1 VIRRSVNVLALL
13 AGLALSPVQTTP
25 PSSDWPQWRGPR
37 RDGSIAA
44 ELPAEWP
51 AALTK
56 RWETV
61 AGAGHSSPVV
71 AGNRVVVFARQNDR
85 EVTLALDLGT
95 GREIWRDDY
104 AAPYAVNSA
113 ARAHGPGPK
122 STPALAAGRVF
133 TFGIGGILSAL
144 DLATGKVLWRT
155 QPPAVLPDYGSASSP
170 LVDGGVVIE
179 YMGGLD
185 RGAMTAFDAATGAVR
200 WRWEGDGPGYGS
212 PIIATIGGARQ
223 LIVQTQKLLVGLNP
237 ATGAL
242 LWRVPFTTSFNQNA
256 ITPLA
261 FGDLVINSGLEKPVT
276 ALRIQKSGSQWTA
289 EPAWTLD
296 QTSLYMS
303 SAFVTGATL
312 YGLSHR
318 NRGQLFALD
327 PASGKLLWT
336 TQGRE
341 GENASLLG
349 NRSWLMV
356 STTDG
361 ELIVARPS
369 ASKFDEVRRYRVSDS
384 VLWAH
389 PAVAARSI
397 VIKGAEKVVCWGW

>member
-1 VIRRSVNVLALL
+1 MRRAVNLLALL
-13 AGLALSPVQTTP
+13 AGLALSPAQTTS

-37 RDGSIAA
+37 RDGSIGAD
-44 ELPAEWP
+44 LPAEWP

-56 RWETV
+56 RWEAV

-85 EVTLALDLGT
+85 EVTRALDLGT
-95 GREIWRDDY
+95 GREIWHDEY
-104 AAPYAVNSA
+104 VAPYTVNPA

-122 STPALAAGRVF
+122 STPAIAAGRVF
-133 TFGIGGILSAL
+133 TFGISGVLSAL
-144 DLATGKVLWRT
+144 DLAKGKVLWRT
-155 QPPAVLPDYGSASSP
+155 QPPAVLPVYGTASSP
-170 LVDGGVVIE
+170 LVDGGVVIAH
-179 YMGGLD
+179 MGGLD

-200 WRWEGDGPGYGS
+200 WRWDGDGPGSGS
-212 PIIATIGGARQ
+212 PIIATLGGVRQ
-223 LIVQTQKLLVGLNP
+223 VLAQTQRFLVGLN
-237 ATGAL
+237 AGTGAL
-242 LWRVPFTTSFNQNA
+242 LWRVPFTTSYNQNA
-256 ITPLA
+256 ITPVVA
-261 FGDLVINSGLEKPVT
+261 GDLVINSGLEKPVT
-276 ALRIQKSGSQWTA
+276 AYRIRSSASQWTA
-289 EPAWTLD
+289 EAAWTLD

-303 SAFVTGATL
+303 SAVVIGSTL

-327 PASGKLLWT
+327 SSSGRLLWT

-349 NRSWLMV
+349 NRSWLLV

-369 ASKFDEVRRYRVSDS
+369 TLKFDEVRRYQVADS
-384 VLWAH
+384 ALWAH
-389 PAVAARSI
+389 PAVARQSI
-397 VIKGAEKVVCWGW
+397 VIKGVEKVVCWGW

>member
-1 VIRRSVNVLALL
+1 MRRSFNLL
-13 AGLALSPVQTTP
+13 VFLTGLAFSAAQTTP

-37 RDGSIAA
+37 RDGSIGAQ
-44 ELPAEWP
+44 LPAEWP

-61 AGAGHSSPVV
+61 VGAGHSSPVV

-85 EVTLALDLGT
+85 EVTRALELGT
-95 GREIWRDDY
+95 GREIWRDEY
-104 AAPYAVNSA
+104 AAPYTVNSA

-155 QPPAVLPDYGSASSP
+155 QPPAVLPEYGTAMSP
-170 LVDGGVVIE
+170 LVDGAVVIAH
-179 YMGGLD
+179 MGGRD

-200 WRWEGDGPGYGS
+200 WRWDGDGPGYGS
-212 PIIATIGGARQ
+212 PIIATLGGVRQ
-223 LIVQTQKLLVGLNP
+223 LIAQTQKFFVGLNP
-237 ATGAL
+237 GSGAL
-242 LWRVPFTTSFNQNA
+242 LWRVPFTTSYNQNA
-256 ITPLA
+256 ITPMVVS
-261 FGDLVINSGLEKPVT
+261 DLVINSGLDQPVT
-276 ALRIQKSGSQWTA
+276 AFRIRITGPQWTA

-296 QTSLYMS
+296 QTPLYMS
-303 SAFVTGATL
+303 SALAIGNTV

-327 PASGKLLWT
+327 PSSGKLLWT

-341 GENASLLG
+341 GENASLMG
-349 NRSWLMV
+349 NRSWLLV
-356 STTDG
+356 STTNG
-361 ELIVARPS
+361 ELIIARPS
-369 ASKFDEVRRYRVSDS
+369 ASKFTEVRRYQVSDS
-384 VLWAH
+384 ALWAH
-389 PAVAARSI
+389 PAVARQSL
-397 VIKGAEKVVCWGW
+397 VVKGVEKVVCWGW